1 MNKLREILL
10 VEDNPNDVELTM
22 EALGEHNLA
31 NKVVLA
37 QDGEEALDFLYRRGR
52 FSQRDQHPPA
62 FILLDIKLPKLS
74 GLEVLQVIRADE
86 KLKCIPVVMLTSSRE
101 ESDLVRSYQL
111 GVNAYV
117 VKPVAFVDF
126 LNAVKEIGAFWA
138 ILNELPPNSHASLPP
153 VPHPAS

>member
-1 MNKLREILL
+1 MNQLRDILL

-31 NKVVLA
+31 NKVIVA
-37 QDGEEALDFLYRRGR
+37 HDGEDALDFLYRRAR
-52 FSQRDQHPPA
+52 FAMRDDRPPA

-74 GLEVLQVIRADE
+74 GLEVLRAIRSDE

-101 ESDLVRSYQL
+101 ESDLFHSYQL

-117 VKPVAFVDF
+117 VKPVAFAAF
-126 LNAVKEIGAFWA
+126 LDAVKEIGAFWA
-138 ILNELPPNSHASLPP
+138 ILNELPP
-153 VPHPAS
+153 VR